1 LPDHPELTALIP
13 SMEFIHK
20 PGVGGVKCGVC
31 GTRPEYREANEHIRL
46 KQKIGPEKATWL
58 CPDCHLKYKLGKP
71 DQEPEP
77 PQEVVPEPLPEPAGG
92 IPEQSRNEIKRDQ
105 NLEDQTQKSPE
116 TIPDSP
122 ISENNGPEPA
132 EDGTETG
139 TPKPWDAEVEADR
152 GYEIPDVIGGV
163 SLGIERMDAGFKIQF
178 SRNGNTVLGTFC
190 KTPPWLSPKVV
201 SIIGVALG
209 KKYPDLLKTY
219 NKDHIRE
226 ILTDA
231 FQAVA
236 EAIEEDPQAAALLM
250 PPSVTYV
257 LNRVERVA
265 ITLFKDG
272 LGGGEPIYE
281 LFTGK
286 DEQEDP
292 RTITLTLG
300 DMVSETPG
308 MFKKRWTAAFVADFL
323 ELNRADWE
331 LLRSSLV
338 GRAEIREAEHTGE
351 GDALISELLEEL
363 GFMSF
368 TRMKDVWKAKTDA
381 FLLCEQTPEGWL
393 IFVNSKIIFSF
404 LKKRD
409 YDPNSWTPKLS
420 KELKNRGIVAQ
431 DAKKVRV
438 EKGPTG
444 TIRVWTF
451 TGDSLGFHEDHLWE
465 RATPPGKESVPGSE
479 NVPGT
484 TAPTPELTENREL
497 PRPEHGGV

>member
-1 LPDHPELTALIP
+1 
-13 SMEFIHK
+13 
-20 PGVGGVKCGVC
+20 
-31 GTRPEYREANEHIRL
+31 
-46 KQKIGPEKATWL
+46 
-58 CPDCHLKYKLGKP
+58 
-71 DQEPEP
+71 
-77 PQEVVPEPLPEPAGG
+77 
-92 IPEQSRNEIKRDQ
+92 
-105 NLEDQTQKSPE
+105 
-116 TIPDSP
+116 
-122 ISENNGPEPA
+122 
-132 EDGTETG
+132 
-139 TPKPWDAEVEADR
+139 
-152 GYEIPDVIGGV
+152 
-163 SLGIERMDAGFKIQF
+163 
-178 SRNGNTVLGTFC
+178 
-190 KTPPWLSPKVV
+190 
-201 SIIGVALG
+201 
-209 KKYPDLLKTY
+209 
-219 NKDHIRE
+219 
-226 ILTDA
+226 
-231 FQAVA
+231 
-236 EAIEEDPQAAALLM
+236 
-250 PPSVTYV
+250 
-257 LNRVERVA
+257 
-265 ITLFKDG
+265 
-272 LGGGEPIYE
+272 
-281 LFTGK
+281 
-286 DEQEDP
+286 
-292 RTITLTLG
+292 
-300 DMVSETPG
+300 

>member
-1 LPDHPELTALIP
+1 MA
-13 SMEFIHK
+13 
-20 PGVGGVKCGVC
+20 GAKCSVC
-31 GTRPEYREANEHIRL
+31 GGFPEYRETNEHIRIR
-46 KQKIGPEKATWL
+46 QKKEGPDRAVWL
-58 CPDCHLKYKLGKP
+58 CSDCHRKYKLGEP
-71 DQEPEP
+71 VQDQEQ

-105 NLEDQTQKSPE
+105 NISDQDQNSPE
-116 TIPDSP
+116 VIPDSP
-122 ISENNGPEPA
+122 ILENNGPEPA

-139 TPKPWDAEVEADR
+139 TPKPWEADVEADR

-201 SIIGVALG
+201 ATIGVALG

-231 FQAVA
+231 FQSVA

-381 FLLCEQTPEGWL
+381 FLLCEHTPDGWL
-393 IFVNSKIIFSF
+393 VFVNSKIIYTF
-404 LKKRD
+404 LKRRD